1 MMTGDRGSGDVVEVD
16 SCVNHP
22 LLVPMKWL
30 AARLSAYIA
39 LMLITGLVVYLLI
52 MLAIGLYASRRV
64 ENSADFVV
72 AGRRLGIWLSTG
84 TLAATWFGGGLCIG
98 AASAAYSGGFLAVIA
113 DPFGAAL
120 CLFLAGL
127 FYVRALRRTGVM
139 TIASFFTRRFSKS
152 SGLLASIC
160 TIPAYVG
167 WVAALMVAFGRIL
180 QSVAGVEPVTAIWM
194 GAGVVLLYTF
204 AGGMWAVTLTDCVQ
218 LTILIVGMIVLT
230 PILLADMGGWSAIAA
245 QIPTERFHLYPHDA
259 DATTWIGYARDWLV
273 IGLGNLAGQDLIQRT
288 LSSRDDKIAV
298 RSAYYAGLIYVTIGF
313 LPVLLGMAGAVVLPN
328 LADPDMVMMALA
340 QKYLPTAA
348 LVLFCG
354 ALVSA
359 LLSSADS
366 ALLAPASVVGWDM
379 LRHLRPDADERTCLL
394 VSRVAVIVFGLLAL
408 VLALH
413 RSSVYDLMVDS
424 WSVLLA
430 TLFVPLTAGIWWS
443 RANAA
448 GSLASILVGG
458 CAWLVLMQTTNTW
471 PPDLLA
477 VPFALVALVTVSIAT
492 GSRQPP
498 IPLADDSGQQ
508 ITGIERLGI

>member
-1 MMTGDRGSGDVVEVD
+1 MI
-16 SCVNHP
+16 
-22 LLVPMKWL
+22 
-30 AARLSAYIA
+30 IA
-39 LMLITGLVVYLLI
+39 GLVVYLAI

-64 ENSADFVV
+64 EGSADFVV

-139 TIASFFTRRFSKS
+139 TVASFFTHRFSRS
-152 SGLLASIC
+152 SGLLASVC

-167 WVAALMVAFGRIL
+167 WVASLMVAFGRIL
-180 QSVAGVEPVTAIWM
+180 QSLAGVEPTTAILL
-194 GAGVVLLYTF
+194 GAAVVLLYTF
-204 AGGMWAVTLTDCVQ
+204 AGGMWAVTLTDFVQ

-230 PILLADMGGWSAIAA
+230 PILLSDMGGWSAIAA
-245 QIPTERFHLYPHDA
+245 QIPTERFFLYPHEG
-259 DATTWIGYARDWLV
+259 DATAWFGYVRDWLV

-288 LSSRDDKIAV
+288 LSSRDDNIAV
-298 RSAYYAGLIYVTIGF
+298 RSAYYSGLIYVTIGF
-313 LPVLLGMAGAVVLPN
+313 LPVLLGMAGAVLLPD
-328 LADPDMVMMALA
+328 LADPDLVMIALA
-340 QKYLPTAA
+340 EHYLPTFA
-348 LVLFCG
+348 LILFVG

-366 ALLAPASVVGWDM
+366 ALLAPASVVGWDI
-379 LRHLRPDADERTCLL
+379 LRHFRPQADERTCLI
-394 VSRVAVIVFGLLAL
+394 VSRIAVVLFGLFALA
-408 VLALH
+408 LALH
-413 RSSVYDLMVDS
+413 KTSVYDLMVDS

-448 GSLASILVGG
+448 GSLASILVGAA
-458 CAWLVLMQTTNTW
+458 AWLILLQITDTW
-471 PPDLLA
+471 PADLLA
-477 VPFALVALVTVSIAT
+477 VPFALIALVVASKAT
-492 GSRQPP
+492 GSSHPP
-498 IPLADDSGQQ
+498 TPLTDHEGRP
-508 ITGIERLGI
+508 IRGRERFGI